1 MDELIAEGD
10 RTIAPDKRLK
20 IYGELQQQIVMEDAP
35 WIPLFTYAQV
45 VGTRKT
51 VKGVVMLP
59 FEAIDLRRAWVEK
72 S

>member
-1 MDELIAEGD
+1 LIVEGD
-10 RTIAPDKRLK
+10 RTIASDKRLK
-20 IYGELQQQIVMEDAP
+20 IYGELQQIVMEDAP

-45 VGTRKT
+45 VGARRA

>member
-1 MDELIAEGD
+1 
-10 RTIAPDKRLK
+10 
-20 IYGELQQQIVMEDAP
+20 VMEDAP

-45 VGTRKT
+45 VGTRRA
-51 VKGVVMLP
+51 VKGVAMLP